1 MRAFKL
7 ITLACAFFAG
17 STRAEEDVDED
28 GNPVMPENPFGSIT
42 LEEIISTG
50 TLDGVNKPE
59 TPEEIE
65 VFEKIKAFHEYSE
78 ATKEID
84 ASFAGLMDDLNMDD
98 LNALMKEMQAEMEGE
113 FLASEMA
120 KMDMSLDDISQFTP
134 EQKKSIEDAIERL
147 EKLGIDLK
155 DDAYFSAEAQQKRM
169 DDMLA

>member
-17 STRAEEDVDED
+17 SCRAEDDVDEE
-28 GNPVMPENPFGSIT
+28 GTPVMPDNPYGSIT
-42 LEEIISTG
+42 LDEIVKTG

-65 VFEKIKAFHEYSE
+65 VFEKMKAFHEYSE

-98 LNALMKEMQAEMEGE
+98 LNALMKEMQGQLEGE

-120 KMDMSLDDISQFTP
+120 KLDMSLDDISQFTD

-147 EKLGIDLK
+147 ERLGVDLK
-155 DDAYFSAEAQQKRM
+155 DESYFSAEAQ
-169 DDMLA
+169 